1 MSKKNYLLSMMTT
14 MMVAM
19 LSVGFVSCGDDE
31 EDNITQNPPKIE
43 NNNSNEETKDY
54 TATTAVKTVTLKN
67 GYFSGTSIYDPTS
80 ITITNDIIIYTD
92 FNYQYSLL
100 MSGGKIHLC
109 VYHRE
114 NGSWRAYHDSYNLSI
129 TLVNG
134 QSGWHLTEIEDIGKV
149 SSINDIVYKTT
160 PPRYLDINNHGKP
173 QVIQPNHGY
182 AMAFITEEKVILYL
196 RVYIQGYTL
205 DTDGSLKEI
214 TIQYQL
220 Y

>member
-54 TATTAVKTVTLKN
+54 TATTTVKTATLKN
-67 GYFSGTSIYDPTS
+67 GYISTYD
-80 ITITNDIIIYTD
+80 ITNDIIIYTD

-100 MSGGKIHLC
+100 MGGGKIHLC

-114 NGSWRAYHDSYNLSI
+114 NGSWRAYDDSYNLSI

-160 PPRYLDINNHGKP
+160 PPRYLDINNHGKA
-173 QVIQPNHGY
+173 QIIQPNHGY

-205 DTDGSLKEI
+205 DTNGSLKEI

>member
-1 MSKKNYLLSMMTT
+1 MSKKNYLLSLMTT

-31 EDNITQNPPKIE
+31 EDNVTQNPPKIE
-43 NNNSNEETKDY
+43 NNNSNEETIDY
-54 TATTAVKTVTLKN
+54 TATTTVKTAILQN
-67 GYFSGTSIYDPTS
+67 GTSI
-80 ITITNDIIIYTD
+80 IRIYED
-92 FNYQYSLL
+92 FNYRYSLFMKYGRIYL
-100 MSGGKIHLC
+100 LVG
-109 VYHRE
+109 HRE
-114 NGSWRAYHDSYNLSI
+114 GGSWRAYDDSYNLSI
-129 TLVNG
+129 TLING

-196 RVYIQGYTL
+196 LVYIQGYTL